1 MSALATLR
9 PGAGIGL
16 KPQHY
21 SDVLAADRGGP
32 ISFVEVHA
40 DNYFHAGGPA
50 HRWLSA
56 VAERYPMSFHSVG
69 LSLGRAQGLDADALD
84 ALATLVERYQPALVS
99 DHLAWC
105 STQNERVPD
114 LLPLPLTPAVLDH
127 VAEQVDRVQDRLRR
141 PILVENPSRM
151 LAFAQDCLDEAEFLN
166 ALAHRTGCGI
176 LLDVNNIEVSAI
188 NLGLSPWDY
197 LEAIDPVLVGEVH
210 IAGHASE
217 AHAGG
222 PMAIDDHGSAPSELS
237 WSLLEAFVAHA
248 GPRPVLLEWDTDVP
262 SFATL
267 QALAARAATM
277 LPSRQERH
285 HVAA

>member
-1 MSALATLR
+1 MAAHPTLHS
-9 PGAGIGL
+9 GAGIGL

-21 SDVLAADRGGP
+21 ADVLAADRGGP
-32 ISFVEVHA
+32 LSFVEVHA

-56 VAERYPMSFHSVG
+56 VAERYPVSLHSVG
-69 LSLGRAQGLDADALD
+69 LSLGRAQGLDAAALD
-84 ALATLVERYQPALVS
+84 ALAVLVDRYQPALLS

-105 STQNERVPD
+105 STESQRFPD

-127 VAEQVDRVQDRLRR
+127 VADQVGRVQDRLRR

-151 LAFAQDCLDEAEFLN
+151 LAFAEDCLDEAQFLN

-188 NLGLSPWDY
+188 NLGLCPWDY
-197 LEAIDPVLVGEVH
+197 VAAIDPVLVGEVH
-210 IAGHASE
+210 IAGHARE
-217 AHAGG
+217 MHASG
-222 PMAIDDHGSAPSELS
+222 PLAIDDHGSAPSECS
-237 WSLLEAFVAHA
+237 WSLLEALLMRT
-248 GPRPVLLEWDTDVP
+248 GPRPVLIEWDTDVP
-262 SFATL
+262 DFATL
-267 QALAARAATM
+267 QALASRAAF
-277 LPSRQERH
+277 LLSEPSRN